1 MLKKGILLSVI
12 LMLLICTGAEA
23 RRRKNIV
30 VPTWYGYGVVSPY
43 ITGYQPY
50 AWGAYGYYPGYHPAT
65 PVSTYHYGAGV
76 PAWNGSYWY
85 YSAGNLAVVASN
97 LNVRSNPWVSGKKSG
112 SNIIGSLNTGEHVY
126 VLSRHG
132 NWYLIQSAYLPLRY
146 GYVYGSYLRFYQG
159 GWPASPAHYT
169 AFYPVTPAAAGW

>member
-12 LMLLICTGAEA
+12 LMLLICSGAEA
-23 RRRKNIV
+23 RRRNVV

-43 ITGYQPY
+43 ITGYHPY
-50 AWGAYGYYPGYHPAT
+50 AWGAYGYYPAT
-65 PVSTYHYGAGV
+65 PIPTYSYGAGV

-85 YSAGNLAVVASN
+85 YNAGSLAVVANN
-97 LNVRSNPWVSGKKSG
+97 LNVRSDPWVSGKKSQ
-112 SNIIGSLNTGEHVY
+112 SNVIGSLNTGEQVY
-126 VLSRHG
+126 VISRHG

-159 GWPASPAHYT
+159 GWPAAHYT
-169 AFYPVTPAAAGW
+169 AFYPTSLAYARW